1 MYVHVGTVDVKLN
14 TFQIVHARDWWTSSS
29 DRFNPDK
36 AMSIGSVA
44 VGHITDQGN
53 AIQRKNLPTAVRDRI
68 LVFYFIDNP
77 SFSVSLA

>member
-1 MYVHVGTVDVKLN
+1 
-14 TFQIVHARDWWTSSS
+14 
-29 DRFNPDK
+29 
-36 AMSIGSVA
+36 MSIGSVA